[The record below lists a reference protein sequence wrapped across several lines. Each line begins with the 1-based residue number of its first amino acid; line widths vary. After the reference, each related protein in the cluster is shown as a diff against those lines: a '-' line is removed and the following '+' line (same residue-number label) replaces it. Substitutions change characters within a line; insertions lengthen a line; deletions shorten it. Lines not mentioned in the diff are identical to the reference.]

1 MSLAPAQD
9 HAVQLQTSVP
19 AADAAA
25 PANWRAPRFGY
36 RKMPLWTR
44 YGGITVLLIAAI
56 FIVYALVPSETA
68 RLQLICQH
76 SFRSAQVS
84 VFVDGSI
91 VYSSNVNV
99 TAKKRLGILPKG
111 QSGPEVFSKLI
122 DVPTGNHVV
131 QVRISAP
138 TEGFDQARS
147 AAADFTAD
155 RESILQINATRRN
168 TLAINFEGA
177 SSSTT
182 LPLNAS
188 ASSESH
194 PLPKSGITIVFS
206 ILGTMLSASIS
217 FLVQEFWRWHKSRIT
232 PS

>member
-9 HAVQLQTSVP
+9 HAEQSQISVP

-25 PANWRAPRFGY
+25 PARWRALRLGF

-44 YGGITVLLIAAI
+44 YGAITILLIAII
-56 FIVYALVPSETA
+56 FVVYAAIPVEQA
-68 RLQLICQH
+68 HLQLICQH
-76 SFRSAQVS
+76 NFRSAQLS
-84 VFVDGSI
+84 VLVDGSV
-91 VYSSNVNV
+91 VYSGNVNV

-122 DVPTGNHVV
+122 DVPTGKHVV

-138 TEGFDQARS
+138 GEGFDQART
-147 AAADFTAD
+147 AATDFIPD

-168 TLAINFEGA
+168 TLAVSFEGV

-182 LPLNAS
+182 APLNAS
-188 ASSESH
+188 AAPDPH
-194 PLPKSGITIVFS
+194 PLPKNGLTIVFS

-217 FLVQEFWRWHKSRIT
+217 FLVQEFWRSHKNRI
-232 PS
+232 SS

>member
-1 MSLAPAQD
+1 M
-9 HAVQLQTSVP
+9 P

-25 PANWRAPRFGY
+25 PSRWQALRLGF

-84 VFVDGSI
+84 VLVDGSV

-122 DVPTGNHVV
+122 DVPTGKHVV
-131 QVRISAP
+131 QVRISAAH
-138 TEGFDQARS
+138 EGFDQART

-177 SSSTT
+177 SSSITV
-182 LPLNAS
+182 PLNPS
-188 ASSESH
+188 APPESH

-217 FLVQEFWRWHKSRIT
+217 FLVQEFWRSHKNRIT